1 MIHVLLVDGQ
11 QLFTEAIDSL
21 LTTEEDIKVIG
32 RVSNGREVMQAL
44 EESEPDIV
52 LIDIHMPMADGI
64 RVTVQI
70 KDYYPHIKVVILTS
84 FEDKDLIV
92 AGMAA
97 GADGFLLKN
106 MTSKSLIDAIRN
118 AYDNQ
123 VVISGEAAKILA
135 DKITEIKYDKSDIL
149 NRKLA
154 NREVGLTDRE
164 VDVAAHLMENTT
176 NREIAKKLY
185 LSEGTIKNYI
195 SSIYDKLDLRD
206 RNAVIAYLRS
216 MFSEYYH

>member
-21 LTTEEDIKVIG
+21 LRTEEDIKVIG
-32 RVSNGREVMQAL
+32 RASTGREAMQVIA
-44 EESEPDIV
+44 ENEPDII
-52 LIDIHMPMADGI
+52 LIDIHMPTVDGI
-64 RVTVQI
+64 RMTVQI
-70 KDYYPHIKVVILTS
+70 KDHYPHIKVIILTS

-92 AGMAA
+92 TGMVA

-118 AYDNQ
+118 ANDNQ

-154 NREVGLTDRE
+154 HREVGLTDRE
-164 VDVAAHLMENTT
+164 VDVAALLMEKKT
-176 NREIAKKLY
+176 NKTIAQKLY
-185 LSEGTIKNYI
+185 LSEGTVKNYI
-195 SSIYDKLDLRD
+195 SSIYDKLELRD
-206 RNAVIAYLRS
+206 RKEVIAYLRS